1 MTEEIRTPDVVDDGT
16 TDVLAEDEV
25 VHVPAGAEELAESL
39 EHHGPTFLPEVE
51 EWDQPDPA

>member
-1 MTEEIRTPDVVDDGT
+1 MTEEIQPPDVVDDGT
-16 TDVLAEDEV
+16 TDVLAEDDV